1 VFSSV
6 YRFQEA
12 ADGRR
17 FEVWPSV
24 RRELMVMV
32 GLAPLLFADLD
43 EPFFERVVASD
54 ASMTG
59 LGVSATRPFVSPELV
74 EAVSKEFPHRPELP
88 TPEAPAVDP
97 PVPLPSPL
105 EWPSLWSTI
114 VASRW
119 ERPEH
124 INVLEMRAVH
134 TAVRWVLSFPSAVKS
149 RLLLLA
155 DSSVCVFALLK
166 GRSSSPGLLRVV
178 RAVSAHL
185 LSVGLTLVPRW
196 VRSALNPADAPS
208 RSL

>member
-1 VFSSV
+1 MVNAGIDEYLPVAAANGTPSKPSKVRRATCDPIECLGLEADGRHHTIGLSVPKLQQLCADTLALLDHGECTGRDMQVLVGRWTWASLVRRPVLAVFSSV

-88 TPEAPAVDP
+88 TP
-97 PVPLPSPL
+97 S
-105 EWPSLWSTI
+105 
-114 VASRW
+114 SR
-119 ERPEH
+119 R
-124 INVLEMRAVH
+124 
-134 TAVRWVLSFPSAVKS
+134 
-149 RLLLLA
+149 
-155 DSSVCVFALLK
+155 
-166 GRSSSPGLLRVV
+166 
-178 RAVSAHL
+178 
-185 LSVGLTLVPRW
+185 
-196 VRSALNPADAPS
+196 RSAGSTALAP
-208 RSL
+208 